1 MPCDECKA
9 AYLPNHWDTAEDKKR
24 KAKGPACATCIPD
37 QREANE
43 DATMIYRIC
52 SGQLIISPMGGAIDI
67 NILAVKTAMDL
78 YQIEDQ
84 KDCLGKVLFLFRKV
98 KEGQECN

>member
-9 AYLPNHWDTAEDKKR
+9 AFLPNHWDTAEDRKR
-24 KAKGPACATCIPD
+24 KEPGPPCTTCKPGDVGIND
-37 QREANE
+37 
-43 DATMIYRIC
+43 DALMIYQIC
-52 SGQLIISPMGGAIDI
+52 SGQVIIAPMGGAIDI

-84 KDCLGKVLFLFRKV
+84 KECLEKVLFIFREMK
-98 KEGQECN
+98 KGSECD